1 MRVFLQKPRG
11 NKLRYDVAYTNKGV
25 AMYHKSDTQGLN
37 KTKNS
42 GSDLEFVVFF
52 CFLLAVA
59 HSFWIQILTWATPAL
74 AMWESYSMGVKFQTG
89 FTMLP
94 GYH

>member
-1 MRVFLQKPRG
+1 MCRTTNIHARSNCTVRMRVFLQKPRG

-59 HSFWIQILTWATPAL
+59 HSF
-74 AMWESYSMGVKFQTG
+74 
-89 FTMLP
+89 
-94 GYH
+94 